1 MNKPHKAMITESPRN
16 ITIVGAGLT
25 EASRKI
31 VVQALPECH
40 ILASELD
47 SWQVVRFCTLV
58 GPSILIVDEESL
70 LRLKCEQIPAA
81 EYLSTVQVLLLC
93 RICNETA
100 YKLAL
105 SAGCS
110 GVLALDSP
118 SENLRKA
125 VKAIGEGDLWYPRNV
140 LSALARRSILSRSIL
155 RKKLTVRETEILR
168 LVGMNQKNQAI
179 ADQLF
184 ISRDTVRWHLRTLY
198 SKIGVNNRSEA
209 HQYALKYYGDFYHAV
224 SLQEDVPLQS
234 V

>member
-1 MNKPHKAMITESPRN
+1 MHQD

-25 EASRKI
+25 AASRRV

-70 LRLKCEQIPAA
+70 LQLKCEQVPAA

-93 RICNETA
+93 RKCNEA
-100 YKLAL
+100 SYKSAL
-105 SAGCS
+105 LAGCS
-110 GVLALDSP
+110 GALALDSP

-125 VKAIGEGDLWYPRNV
+125 VKTIGEGDLWYPRSV

-155 RKKLTVRETEILR
+155 RKKLTARETEILR

-198 SKIGVNNRSEA
+198 SKIGVNNRLEA
-209 HQYALKYYGDFYHAV
+209 HQYALKHYGDFYEAE
-224 SLQEDVPLQS
+224 SSREDSPSEPVLL
-234 V
+234 

>member
-1 MNKPHKAMITESPRN
+1 MNRTHKAMIADIPQN
-16 ITIVGAGLT
+16 ITVVGAGLSA
-25 EASRKI
+25 ASRNI
-31 VVQALPECH
+31 VAQALPECH

-47 SWQVVRFCTLV
+47 SWQVVRFCTLI
-58 GPSILIVDEESL
+58 GPSILIVDEEAL
-70 LRLKCEQIPAA
+70 LELKCEQIPAA

-93 RICNETA
+93 QRCDETA
-100 YKLAL
+100 YNSAL

-110 GVLALDSP
+110 GALALDSS
-118 SENLRKA
+118 SESLRKA
-125 VKAIGEGDLWYPRNV
+125 VMTISQGDLWYPRTV
-140 LSALARRSILSRSIL
+140 LSTLARRSILSKSIL

-168 LVGMNQKNQAI
+168 LVGMNQKNQVI

-209 HQYALKYYGDFYHAV
+209 HQYALKHYGDFHEIV
-224 SLQEDVPLQS
+224 VPQEDASPQS